1 MEHPDAKKHLQISI
15 LKSVLRIIAGT
26 ALIFGGVIIAGALL
40 VLAEIAGIVEELV

>member
-15 LKSVLRIIAGT
+15 FKSILRIIGGT
-26 ALIFGGVIIAGALL
+26 ALIFGAFVVAGALL